1 MDDECAQV
9 LIALFGDAPEVA
21 AVTGAELSGGDAEPG
36 GEVAACSEVMGRAG
50 AGDHGGTGEQP
61 DAVDLSQALDVI
73 AVLGELMEL
82 LLDAFD
88 VLFESED
95 VVEQSGEGGAQR
107 LRQSGVIE
115 DSPPLAFGIGGT
127 LGDGIAELS
136 EEAAQGIDTGGA
148 GFLPLLAD
156 AVQLLELLLVNG
168 AHGNGA
174 DTRAAMGF
182 QERLGI
188 DAVGLIAP
196 AIGFDVLGGDDEGFV
211 PDRDGLAGPEVRG
224 ATGFDEHSGR
234 RVLSEEL

>member
-1 MDDECAQV
+1 
-9 LIALFGDAPEVA
+9 
-21 AVTGAELSGGDAEPG
+21 
-36 GEVAACSEVMGRAG
+36 
-50 AGDHGGTGEQP
+50 
-61 DAVDLSQALDVI
+61 VDLSQHAHVV
-73 AVLGELMEL
+73 AVFGELMEL

-88 VLFESED
+88 VLFELVD
-95 VVEQSGEGGAQR
+95 IIEQSGESGAQR
-107 LRQSGVIE
+107 LRQGPIIE
-115 DSPPLAFGIGGT
+115 DDTHLAFGIGGAF
-127 LGDGIAELS
+127 GDGVAELS